1 MTDPRNALDVPAVME
16 RFSVAAQLLDDAAA
30 RVRALGVAAESA
42 TDNAST
48 LGEAAQSLTTA
59 AGMMGEVVAGMKA
72 AHDALDETMTLA
84 REFLKSTDVSAV
96 RETLRQVEER
106 VSGLEQASTGVTE
119 KVSQIAADQERWFGT
134 ISAAVDRA
142 TALERERDAAQQ
154 QLARA
159 MEQLPSRVKKKIGS
173 I

>member
-30 RVRALGVAAESA
+30 RVRTLGVAAESA

-48 LGEAAQSLTTA
+48 LGEAAQSLTSA

-72 AHDALDETMTLA
+72 AHDALDETMMLA

-106 VSGLEQASTGVTE
+106 VSGLEQASTDVTE
-119 KVSQIAADQERWFGT
+119 KVSQMPPTKNAGSGRSRRPSTVPPRW
-134 ISAAVDRA
+134 SANW
-142 TALERERDAAQQ
+142 TPLN
-154 QLARA
+154 
-159 MEQLPSRVKKKIGS
+159 SNWRV
-173 I
+173 